1 MPPPPPP
8 KLLSLETEGGGAA
21 TDTQQQLRFLPQGGL
36 SGPAGHVAIEKRRR
50 RGTPSPRLSAPSP
63 PKWTV
68 RGGPRR
74 PAPWSDSHSPT
85 APHALRPALS
95 QPRQFRPDFARPPP
109 PGGGI
114 TAAGSSAS
122 ESPPMNGG
130 RSACIS
136 PFGAHS
142 LSLLRQFP
150 SRAYLNHFSLRC
162 CGAGRGCHARP
173 SRRQGLPAEG
183 VVSDSGY
190 DRHQD
195 SRRHHRRDDRR
206 GPAHDFV

>member
-1 MPPPPPP
+1 MPPPSPPFP
-8 KLLSLETEGGGAA
+8 PTSFPRDGGRGRSDGHAA
-21 TDTQQQLRFLPQGGL
+21 TAALL
-36 SGPAGHVAIEKRRR
+36 AA
-50 RGTPSPRLSAPSP
+50 RGIVGSSWQRSNRKETPPRDAFARLSAPSP
-63 PKWTV
+63 WTV

-74 PAPWSDSHSPT
+74 RAPWSDSHSPT

-122 ESPPMNGG
+122 PPMNGG
-130 RSACIS
+130 RSSCIS

-173 SRRQGLPAEG
+173 SRRQLPAEG
-183 VVSDSGY
+183 VVSDTGY

-195 SRRHHRRDDRR
+195 SRHHRRHHRR
-206 GPAHDFV
+206 GPVHDFV